1 MDEQKAVKTLK
12 DIVIRFSGDSGDG
25 MQLTGTIFSDLS
37 AMTGNTISTFPDFPA
52 EIRAPQGTLSGVSG
66 YQVQI
71 GSRAVRTPGE
81 RADILVAMNPAALK
95 VSVGYLKKDSI
106 IIIDTDSFTANDL
119 RKAEYITEE
128 PFEELGLKTQQV
140 IPAPISSIVKEGLK
154 DFGLD
159 AKSALRCKN
168 MFALGLICWLCDRPL
183 GPAEQ
188 FLDRKF
194 GKKPAL
200 RDANIASLNHG
211 YDFGHNTHASASIFR
226 IETQKPI
233 PGRYLDINGNK
244 ATAYGLIAAS
254 ERACLD
260 LFLGS
265 YPITPA
271 TDILHELAKHKALG
285 VKTVQAE
292 DEIAGI
298 CTAIGASFA
307 GDLAVTTTS
316 GPGLALKG
324 EATGLA
330 VMAEIPLVIID
341 VQRGGPS
348 TGLPTK
354 SEQTDL
360 MQALYGRNGEAPMP
374 VVAAT
379 TPDTC
384 FLYAYWA
391 AKIAV
396 EHMTPVILLTDSFIA
411 NGSSAWRI
419 PDLNSLPTI
428 EPNYVSKLPEGVT
441 AENWKPFFRDQETK
455 VRYWAV
461 PGTPGFEH
469 RLGGLEK
476 NYTTSAISTDA
487 DNHALMVKTRQEKV
501 DYIAQS
507 LPLLEVEGDQDA
519 ELLVVGWGGTYGHLY
534 EATHKVRER
543 GYKIAHLHFSFI
555 NPLPLNTEELLR
567 RYKKV
572 VVAEQ
577 NSGQFARYLRGI
589 IPDFAPHQHNEVTGQ
604 PFVLSQLVEDF
615 IKLIE
620 E

>member
-37 AMTGNTISTFPDFPA
+37 AMTGNTISTLPDFPA

-71 GSRAVRTPGE
+71 GSRSVRTPGE
-81 RADILVAMNPAALK
+81 NADILVAMNPAALK
-95 VSVGYLKKDSI
+95 VSVKSLKKDSI
-106 IIIDTDSFTANDL
+106 IIIDTDSFSANDL
-119 RKAEYITEE
+119 RKAEFLTED

-168 MFALGLICWLCDRPL
+168 MFALGLICWICDRPL

-194 GKKPAL
+194 GKKPQL

-211 YDFGHNTHASASIFR
+211 FDFGANTHASASIFR
-226 IETQKPI
+226 IETQKPV

-254 ERACLD
+254 EQAGLE

-316 GPGLALKG
+316 GPGLALKS
-324 EATGLA
+324 EAIGLA
-330 VMAEIPLVIID
+330 VMAELPLVIID

-360 MQALYGRNGEAPMP
+360 MQALYGRNGEAPIP
-374 VVAAT
+374 VLAAT

-396 EHMTPVILLTDSFIA
+396 EHMTPVILLTDTFVA

-419 PDLNSLPTI
+419 PDLHELPTI
-428 EPNYVSKLPEGVT
+428 EPNYVSKLPEGA
-441 AENWKPFFRDQETK
+441 AEGWRPYFRNPETK

-476 NYTTSAISTDA
+476 NFTTSAISTDA
-487 DNHALMVKTRQEKV
+487 ANHALMVKTRQEKI
-501 DYIAQS
+501 DYIS
-507 LPLLEVEGDQDA
+507 NELPLLEVEGDQDA
-519 ELLVVGWGGTYGHLY
+519 DTLIVGWGGTYGHLY
-534 EATHKVRER
+534 EASHKVREQ
-543 GYKIAHLHFSFI
+543 GYKIAHAHFAFI
-555 NPLPLNTEELLR
+555 NPLPKNTEEVLR

-572 VVAEQ
+572 IVAEQ
-577 NSGQFARYLRGI
+577 NTGMFARHLRGLI
-589 IPDFAPHQHNEVTGQ
+589 DNFVPRQYNEVTGQ
-604 PFVLSQLVEDF
+604 PFSLSHLVEEF

>member
-254 ERACLD
+254 EPHGPDPCL
-260 LFLGS
+260 G
-265 YPITPA
+265 
-271 TDILHELAKHKALG
+271 
-285 VKTVQAE
+285 
-292 DEIAGI
+292 
-298 CTAIGASFA
+298 
-307 GDLAVTTTS
+307 
-316 GPGLALKG
+316 
-324 EATGLA
+324 
-330 VMAEIPLVIID
+330 
-341 VQRGGPS
+341 
-348 TGLPTK
+348 
-354 SEQTDL
+354 
-360 MQALYGRNGEAPMP
+360 
-374 VVAAT
+374 
-379 TPDTC
+379 
-384 FLYAYWA
+384 
-391 AKIAV
+391 
-396 EHMTPVILLTDSFIA
+396 
-411 NGSSAWRI
+411 
-419 PDLNSLPTI
+419 
-428 EPNYVSKLPEGVT
+428 
-441 AENWKPFFRDQETK
+441 
-455 VRYWAV
+455 
-461 PGTPGFEH
+461 
-469 RLGGLEK
+469 
-476 NYTTSAISTDA
+476 
-487 DNHALMVKTRQEKV
+487 
-501 DYIAQS
+501 
-507 LPLLEVEGDQDA
+507 
-519 ELLVVGWGGTYGHLY
+519 
-534 EATHKVRER
+534 
-543 GYKIAHLHFSFI
+543 
-555 NPLPLNTEELLR
+555 
-567 RYKKV
+567 
-572 VVAEQ
+572 
-577 NSGQFARYLRGI
+577 
-589 IPDFAPHQHNEVTGQ
+589 
-604 PFVLSQLVEDF
+604 
-615 IKLIE
+615 
-620 E
+620 